1 MIDLILKAKG
11 SIFAIGVAALTG
23 LIRKCKEMHSKLEQS
38 KKEFSALADKMNVLS
53 EKNKILEEEKDESQ
67 GQFFDQLKVL
77 KQEFEDEWSLRETE
91 WQDKLKNKE
100 EDAQQRLDEIASW
113 QSELARLRTEAI
125 AIRSAI
131 EKVRSRS
138 TSPGRSETA
147 ESNFSV
153 ETADTN
159 KENSFTN
166 GAGEKEN
173 DNIKYR
179 DPLSNNG
186 RGRSPLRV

>member
-1 MIDLILKAKG
+1 M
-11 SIFAIGVAALTG
+11 
-23 LIRKCKEMHSKLEQS
+23 
-38 KKEFSALADKMNVLS
+38 
-53 EKNKILEEEKDESQ
+53 
-67 GQFFDQLKVL
+67 